1 MSVEN
6 LKEYGKK
13 VAHDADLLAKAQE
26 IGLENIEGQIELA
39 KSLDLE
45 FSVGDMEAL
54 GREVSSE
61 MTEDQ
66 LELVAGGVATTTALA
81 VVAVGAAVA
90 AAGVSATMTA
100 TQGKGW

>member
-13 VAHDADLLAKAQE
+13 VAHDPDLLAKAQE
-26 IGLENIEGQIELA
+26 VGLENIEGQMVLA
-39 KSLDLE
+39 KSLNLE
-45 FSVGDMEAL
+45 FSMDDMEAL

-66 LELVAGGVATTTALA
+66 LELVAGGVVTTTGLA
-81 VVAVGAAVA
+81 VVGAAAAVVAAGAAV
-90 AAGVSATMTA
+90 TLT